1 MSDYI
6 TTKIDGK
13 DTLGN
18 RGAGPRPA
26 RGAAMTWLLMMLLW
40 PDRPPFGADRG

>member
-13 DTLGN
+13 DTLCKVEPIVV
-18 RGAGPRPA
+18 PR
-26 RGAAMTWLLMMLLW
+26 
-40 PDRPPFGADRG
+40 